1 MLITKVIGNIG
12 SEEEIAGK
20 KTEWIELDWEELSK
34 RILRKETD
42 QGTDVAIS
50 LEHHEDHHHDDHD
63 HHHGHDHDGHH
74 DHHHHESH
82 TLQYGDLLYE
92 DNERR
97 IAVRTK
103 MEPVIVISPKNMTEM
118 GKTVFEL
125 GNRHTPAL
133 IEEDEVI
140 VRADHTLNKLLDEV
154 GVTYETTERRF
165 KQPFKYRGHSH

>member
-12 SEEEIAGK
+12 TEEEIAGK
-20 KTEWIELDWEELSK
+20 QTEWIELDWEELSK

-42 QGTDVAIS
+42 QGTDVALS
-50 LEHHEDHHHDDHD
+50 LEQQEHHEDHEH
-63 HHHGHDHDGHH
+63 HDHD
-74 DHHHHESH
+74 DHHHHEYQP
-82 TLQYGDLLYE
+82 LQYGDILFE
-92 DNERR
+92 DDSRR

-118 GKTVFEL
+118 GKTAFEL

-133 IEEDEVI
+133 IEENEVI

-154 GVTYETTERRF
+154 GVAYETTERRF

>member
-12 SEEEIAGK
+12 TEEEIAGK
-20 KTEWIELDWEELSK
+20 QTEWIELDWEELSK

-42 QGTDVAIS
+42 QGTDVALS
-50 LEHHEDHHHDDHD
+50 LEQQEHHEDHDH
-63 HHHGHDHDGHH
+63 HDHD
-74 DHHHHESH
+74 DHHHHEH
-82 TLQYGDLLYE
+82 QPLQYGDILFE
-92 DNERR
+92 DDSRR

-118 GKTVFEL
+118 GKTAFEL

-133 IEEDEVI
+133 IEENEVI

-154 GVTYETTERRF
+154 GVAYETTERRF

>member
-12 SEEEIAGK
+12 TEEEIAGK
-20 KTEWIELDWEELSK
+20 QTEWIELDWEELSK

-42 QGTDVAIS
+42 QGTDVALS
-50 LEHHEDHHHDDHD
+50 LEHQEHHEDHEH
-63 HHHGHDHDGHH
+63 HDHD
-74 DHHHHESH
+74 DHHHHEH
-82 TLQYGDLLYE
+82 QPLQYGDILFE
-92 DNERR
+92 DDSRR

-118 GKTVFEL
+118 GKTAFEL

-133 IEEDEVI
+133 IEENEVI

-154 GVTYETTERRF
+154 GVAYETTERRF

>member
-1 MLITKVIGNIG
+1 MLITKIIGNIG

-20 KTEWIELDWEELSK
+20 KTEWLELDWEELNK
-34 RILRKETD
+34 RILRRETD
-42 QGTDVAIS
+42 QGTDIALS
-50 LEHHEDHHHDDHD
+50 LEHHDEDHHDDHD
-63 HHHGHDHDGHH
+63 HDHDHDHG
-74 DHHHHESH
+74 HHHHHDEH
-82 TLQYGDLLYE
+82 QALQYGDILFE
-92 DNERR
+92 DDKRR

-118 GKTVFEL
+118 GKTAFEL

-133 IEEDEVI
+133 IEENEVI

-154 GVTYETTERRF
+154 GVAYETTERRF

>member
-12 SEEEIAGK
+12 TEEEIAGK

-34 RILRKETD
+34 RILRRETD
-42 QGTDVAIS
+42 QGTDIALS
-50 LEHHEDHHHDDHD
+50 LEQQMTTMITTITDHDHDEHDDHD
-63 HHHGHDHDGHH
+63 HHH
-74 DHHHHESH
+74 HEH
-82 TLQYGDLLYE
+82 QTLQYGDLLFE
-92 DNERR
+92 DDERR

-118 GKTVFEL
+118 GKTAFEL

-133 IEEDEVI
+133 IEENEVI

-154 GVTYETTERRF
+154 GVAYETTERRF

>member
-12 SEEEIAGK
+12 TEEEIAGK
-20 KTEWIELDWEELSK
+20 QTEWIELDWEELSK

-42 QGTDVAIS
+42 QGTDVALS
-50 LEHHEDHHHDDHD
+50 LEQQEHHEDHEH
-63 HHHGHDHDGHH
+63 HDHD
-74 DHHHHESH
+74 DHHHHEH
-82 TLQYGDLLYE
+82 QPLQYGDILFE
-92 DNERR
+92 DDSRR

-118 GKTVFEL
+118 GKTAFEL

-133 IEEDEVI
+133 IEENEVI

-154 GVTYETTERRF
+154 GVAYETTERRF

>member
-12 SEEEIAGK
+12 TEEEIAGK
-20 KTEWIELDWEELSK
+20 QTEWIELDWEELSK

-42 QGTDVAIS
+42 QGTDVALS
-50 LEHHEDHHHDDHD
+50 LEQQEHHEDHEH
-63 HHHGHDHDGHH
+63 HDHD
-74 DHHHHESH
+74 DHHHHHEH
-82 TLQYGDLLYE
+82 QPLQYGDILFE
-92 DNERR
+92 DDSRR

-118 GKTVFEL
+118 GKTAFEL

-133 IEEDEVI
+133 IEENEVI

-154 GVTYETTERRF
+154 GVAYETTERRF

>member
-12 SEEEIAGK
+12 TEEEIAGK
-20 KTEWIELDWEELSK
+20 QTEWIELDWEELSK

-42 QGTDVAIS
+42 QGTDVALS
-50 LEHHEDHHHDDHD
+50 LEQQEHHEDHEH
-63 HHHGHDHDGHH
+63 HDHDE
-74 DHHHHESH
+74 HHHHEH
-82 TLQYGDLLYE
+82 QPLQYGDILFE
-92 DNERR
+92 DDSRR

-118 GKTVFEL
+118 GKTAFEL

-133 IEEDEVI
+133 IEENEVI

-154 GVTYETTERRF
+154 GVAYETTERRF

>member
-12 SEEEIAGK
+12 TDEEIAGK
-20 KTEWIELDWEELSK
+20 QTEWVELDWEELSK

-42 QGTDVAIS
+42 RGTDVAIS
-50 LEHHEDHHHDDHD
+50 LEQEEHHDDHDDHDHGHDDHD
-63 HHHGHDHDGHH
+63 HHH
-74 DHHHHESH
+74 HEHH
-82 TLQYGDLLYE
+82 TLQYGDLLFE
-92 DNERR
+92 DDKRR

-118 GKTVFEL
+118 GKTAFEL

-133 IEEDEVI
+133 IEENEVI

-154 GVTYETTERRF
+154 GVAYETTERRF